1 MTEKRDPVKQI
12 MSEVHKDVRAGKVDV
27 DGHDAFM
34 AEVERRLVA
43 AGLREPSADGTPH
56 AIGSYDDVVRPT
68 RDEDPPSD

>member
-12 MSEVHKDVRAGKVDV
+12 MSEVHKDARAGKINA

-43 AGLREPSADGTPH
+43 AGLREPSGDHSPR
-56 AIGSYDDVVRPT
+56 AIGSYDDLVRPT